1 MQKIVVKSTFV
12 EVEDICGCSDDEQ
25 PLLRSQTTTD
35 LSRLRC
41 DEMPVSEGQAE
52 YVSDGTSWEKTGKL
66 ARTRRRLL
74 SRCSE
79 ESDETHVFQ
88 ARTESTCASCTSSEL
103 PEAVVVPATE
113 SATATTAYPT
123 DEDLPRDFGSCA
135 SLTSMEEDTLAHI
148 GEPTDLNQCSEQ
160 HLGKKMD
167 QRAAGHRDEQTARG
181 APQQRVFGMQPP
193 IMMAAWSYPAAMV
206 PWQMTQVYPRG
217 CMPSFPGFEQL
228 APPACGGAEHQ
239 RQERRV
245 ATEPASASLGSDG
258 CRQKTDT
265 SSPERTTLMLRNIP
279 RDYSRT
285 KLTTLLDSQ
294 GFAGRYDFVYLPYDF
309 KTQSGLG
316 FAFVNLQ
323 NHKDAE
329 QMWQRL
335 TGFSSWETPSSK
347 ACVVGWS
354 SSDQQGLQANVERY
368 RNSSVMHESVPEE
381 CKPLMLVNGV
391 PVPFPHPT
399 RKVCLPHEH
408 RGSRARKA

>member
-35 LSRLRC
+35 LSRFRC
-41 DEMPVSEGQAE
+41 DEVAFSERQAE
-52 YVSDGTSWEKTGKL
+52 YVSNGTSWEKTGKP
-66 ARTRRRLL
+66 AQTRKDRRLL
-74 SRCSE
+74 SVCSE
-79 ESDETHVFQ
+79 ESDEMHVSR
-88 ARTESTCASCTSSEL
+88 ACTESTSASRTVSEL
-103 PEAVVVPATE
+103 AEAITPP
-113 SATATTAYPT
+113 TTGKST
-123 DEDLPRDFGSCA
+123 GTTEDLAYAELLRDSGSCA
-135 SLTSMEEDTLAHI
+135 SLTSIEEDLSAHVS
-148 GEPTDLNQCSEQ
+148 ERTDL
-160 HLGKKMD
+160 K
-167 QRAAGHRDEQTARG
+167 EQTAWG
-181 APQQRVFGMQPP
+181 APQQQVFGIQPP
-193 IMMAAWSYPAAMV
+193 VMSAAWSYPAAMV

-279 RDYSRT
+279 SDYSRAM
-285 KLTTLLDSQ
+285 LTMLLDSQ

-309 KTQSGLG
+309 KTQAGLG
-316 FAFVNLQ
+316 FAFVNALT
-323 NHKDAE
+323 HKDAE

-335 TGFSSWETPSSK
+335 TGFGSWETPSSK
-347 ACVVGWS
+347 TCVVGWS
-354 SSDQQGLQANVERY
+354 GSDQQGLQANVERY
-368 RNSSVMHESVPEE
+368 RNSSIMHESVSEE
-381 CKPLMLVNGV
+381 RKPLMLENGV

-399 RKVCLPHEH
+399 RKVWPPHEH
-408 RGSRARKA
+408 KGNRVRKACS

>member
-35 LSRLRC
+35 LSRFRC
-41 DEMPVSEGQAE
+41 DEVAFSERQAE
-52 YVSDGTSWEKTGKL
+52 YVSNGTSWEKTGKP
-66 ARTRRRLL
+66 AQTRKDRRLL
-74 SRCSE
+74 SVCSE
-79 ESDETHVFQ
+79 ESDEMHVSR
-88 ARTESTCASCTSSEL
+88 ACTESTSASRTVSEL
-103 PEAVVVPATE
+103 AEAITPP
-113 SATATTAYPT
+113 TTGKST
-123 DEDLPRDFGSCA
+123 GTTEDLAYAELLRDSGSCA
-135 SLTSMEEDTLAHI
+135 SLTSIEEDLSAHVS
-148 GEPTDLNQCSEQ
+148 ERTDL
-160 HLGKKMD
+160 K
-167 QRAAGHRDEQTARG
+167 EQTAWG
-181 APQQRVFGMQPP
+181 APQQQVFGIQPP
-193 IMMAAWSYPAAMV
+193 VMSAAWSYPAAMV

-279 RDYSRT
+279 SDYSRAM
-285 KLTTLLDSQ
+285 LTMLLDSQ

-309 KTQSGLG
+309 KTQAGLG
-316 FAFVNLQ
+316 FAFVNALT
-323 NHKDAE
+323 HKDAE

-335 TGFSSWETPSSK
+335 TGFGSWETPSSK
-347 ACVVGWS
+347 TCVVGWS
-354 SSDQQGLQANVERY
+354 GSDQQGLQANVERY